1 MTQKYSQ
8 VMEQIR
14 GMLVELSI
22 QPNMQRGKVLVL
34 GTSDLSGF
42 SAPLMS
48 MGFDVM
54 EVTSPAEAA
63 FAALKWR
70 PDIGIMATNQEA
82 EFEEILDELRAAFP
96 VLELEELI
104 GIREDLATKSQ
115 ELHSNGNGN
124 GHSNGHAKE
133 AEGSGQSGVALGR
146 VTEQDL
152 ADALDAAI
160 EAGMQ
165 PAITHFYTKI
175 GNKLRRVN
183 VEDIRY
189 IEVEGKYSAIYVADR
204 KFNVKA
210 SLKDLLAKL
219 PFEGFVRVSRNY
231 VINIEH
237 IDHIDTFQY
246 TIRIG
251 EQEIP
256 ISRTYKENL
265 MRHIQML

>member
-1 MTQKYSQ
+1 
-8 VMEQIR
+8 
-14 GMLVELSI
+14 MLVELLI

-34 GTSDLSGF
+34 GTSELSGL
-42 SAPLMS
+42 ATPLTS

-63 FAALKWR
+63 LAALKWR
-70 PDIGIMATNQEA
+70 PDIGVMAANQEV
-82 EFEEILDELRAAFP
+82 EFEEILDELRTEFP

-104 GIREDLATKSQ
+104 GIREDLATKSK

-124 GHSNGHAKE
+124 GNGKSNGHANGHSHDSD
-133 AEGSGQSGVALGR
+133 GSEPISVALGR
-146 VTEQDL
+146 ITEQDL
-152 ADALDAAI
+152 ADALDTAI
-160 EAGMQ
+160 QAGTQ

-219 PFEGFVRVSRNY
+219 PFEGFVRVSRNF

-246 TIRIG
+246 TIKIG

>member
-1 MTQKYSQ
+1 
-8 VMEQIR
+8 
-14 GMLVELSI
+14 MLVELSI

-42 SAPLMS
+42 AAPLMS
-48 MGFDVM
+48 MGFEVM
-54 EVTSPAEAA
+54 EVTTPAEAA
-63 FAALKWR
+63 LAALKWR
-70 PDIGIMATNQEA
+70 PDIGVMASNQEV
-82 EFEEILDELRAAFP
+82 EFEEILEELRAEFP

-104 GIREDLATKSQ
+104 GIREDLATKSK

-124 GHSNGHAKE
+124 GNGNGHGNGHSNGHAHE
-133 AEGSGQSGVALGR
+133 SQAADNQPVTLGR
-146 VTEQDL
+146 ITEQDL
-152 ADALDAAI
+152 AEALDSAI
-160 EAGMQ
+160 QAGTQ

-189 IEVEGKYSAIYVADR
+189 IEVEGKYSAIYVAER

-219 PFEGFVRVSRNY
+219 PFEGFVRVSRNF